1 MQEPL
6 LIIATPCCY
15 SALPEDRGSVFIMD
29 LVYILLYFQSVY
41 TELRL
46 TSEIKPIKMFL
57 ADLCG

>member
-6 LIIATPCCY
+6 LIIATHCCY
-15 SALPEDRGSVFIMD
+15 SALSEDQVSVFITD

-46 TSEIKPIKMFL
+46 TSEIKPSKMFL
-57 ADLCG
+57 TDLCG

>member
-6 LIIATPCCY
+6 LIIATHCY
-15 SALPEDRGSVFIMD
+15 SSALSEDQGSVFIMD

-46 TSEIKPIKMFL
+46 TSEIKPSKMFL
-57 ADLCG
+57 TDLYG